1 MRRLFAA
8 VCVVLSLPAL
18 AEDPAARWW
27 WDQAWWEAG
36 ALPATATHP
45 VVTRNVGFQSGD
57 VEVNAIV
64 FRPAGK
70 GKFPAVLY
78 QHGRRGLDELVQLQ
92 ARRLAARGF
101 VVLAPDVFN
110 AHMIEPYPIEHDP
123 RLEQDV
129 NRALD
134 VLLALPDVSTKRACL
149 ASLSRGGYMTLKVA
163 VAMKRQ
169 ERDVACYVSW
179 YPHWQDPN
187 APEPLQVYSFAP
199 EAERLAVPTLVFI
212 GEDEQYQRKHSIEEA
227 FKALSNAK
235 RPAQLVVYPGV
246 GRGFD
251 FRPPHIRTFADDLA
265 AKDAIARAAAF
276 MRQHLTP

>member
-1 MRRLFAA
+1 MRWLIAA
-8 VCVVLSLPAL
+8 VLSSFCFSAV
-18 AEDPAARWW
+18 AEEQNARWW
-27 WDQAWWEAG
+27 WDQAWWDAG
-36 ALPATATHP
+36 SLPATQTYP
-45 VVTRNVGFQSGD
+45 VATRNISFQSGE

-64 FRPAGK
+64 FRPEGK

-110 AHMIEPYPIEHDP
+110 AHLIEPYPIQHDP

-169 ERDVACYVSW
+169 EKDVACYVSW

-199 EAERLAVPTLVFI
+199 EAEQLSVPTLVFI

-227 FKALSNAK
+227 FKALAAAK

-251 FRPPHIRTFADDLA
+251 FRPPHVRTFADDLA
-265 AKDAIARAAAF
+265 AKDAIARAAQF
-276 MRQHLTP
+276 MRRHLAP